1 MLLRHRAICSDSD
14 DQLNS
19 FSVQVHYYTK
29 LIEKKPEWELVEIYA
44 DEGISGT
51 STEKRDDFNR
61 MVEDCRKGK
70 IDRIIT
76 KSTSRFARNTL
87 DTIRII
93 RELKS
98 LGVTVF
104 FEKENLDTALL
115 TSENL
120 LTLYATFA
128 QEESLSISQNCK
140 KGNRMRMQRG
150 EYVSSNPAYGYRL
163 VNNQLEIYVPE
174 AKIVRRIFVEYL
186 AGKGT
191 ASIAADLMKDN
202 IPRKNGNVK
211 WYSTTIA
218 FILRNER
225 YIGDMLL
232 QKSYNEDVIP
242 YRKNMNCGQLPQYYV
257 KGTHEPIISP
267 IQFELANLL
276 LKQNSEMTKKR
287 VRGNHPL
294 TGKIRCSQC
303 ESLYRRKNTNDKI
316 YWTCRVHDTNKSYCS
331 AERILEEQIYR
342 AFVRMF
348 NKLKKGQA
356 SILLPM
362 LSQLERLREAGTR
375 GNIELNQ
382 INKQIA
388 DLSEQSHVMVGLVSK
403 GILDSALFISQ
414 TDELKRKIRS
424 LKQTKARLMGENP
437 VDGILQ
443 KTQELIDILDS
454 GPDYIREMD
463 ESLLDEMVDHIIAYD
478 KESIDF
484 ELING
489 LRLTER
495 LG

>member
-1 MLLRHRAICSDSD
+1 M
-14 DQLNS
+14 
-19 FSVQVHYYTK
+19 HYYTK

-44 DEGISGT
+44 DEGISGA

-218 FILRNER
+218 FILRMSGI
-225 YIGDMLL
+225 IGDMLL
-232 QKSYNEDVIP
+232 QKSYNEDDHT
-242 YRKNMNCGQLPQYYV
+242 YRK
-257 KGTHEPIISP
+257 I
-267 IQFELANLL
+267 
-276 LKQNSEMTKKR
+276 
-287 VRGNHPL
+287 
-294 TGKIRCSQC
+294 
-303 ESLYRRKNTNDKI
+303 
-316 YWTCRVHDTNKSYCS
+316 
-331 AERILEEQIYR
+331 
-342 AFVRMF
+342 
-348 NKLKKGQA
+348 
-356 SILLPM
+356 
-362 LSQLERLREAGTR
+362 
-375 GNIELNQ
+375 
-382 INKQIA
+382 
-388 DLSEQSHVMVGLVSK
+388 
-403 GILDSALFISQ
+403 
-414 TDELKRKIRS
+414 
-424 LKQTKARLMGENP
+424 
-437 VDGILQ
+437 
-443 KTQELIDILDS
+443 
-454 GPDYIREMD
+454 
-463 ESLLDEMVDHIIAYD
+463 
-478 KESIDF
+478 
-484 ELING
+484 
-489 LRLTER
+489 
-495 LG
+495 